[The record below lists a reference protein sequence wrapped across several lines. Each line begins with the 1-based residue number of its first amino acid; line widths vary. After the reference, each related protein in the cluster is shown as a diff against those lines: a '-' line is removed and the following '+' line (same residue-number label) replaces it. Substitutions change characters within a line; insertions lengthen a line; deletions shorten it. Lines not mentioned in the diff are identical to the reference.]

1 MGLETKRLI
10 DGMFGNQNKKRKIK
24 RLQREKQRAKI
35 KKAKAAAAAKKR
47 LRKLAESR
55 PDGEEHVATE
65 NIAIDGADDVKTTQ
79 VDATGGSTEAIDSL
93 PSEKEVAK
101 AKAQTS
107 MSRRKRKFLEKIME
121 KKEKKAKRQALFDSL
136 SASKLS
142 PTHSKLLV
150 RSATSI
156 TRR

>member
-1 MGLETKRLI
+1 METKRLI

-79 VDATGGSTEAIDSL
+79 VDATGKVL
-93 PSEKEVAK
+93 
-101 AKAQTS
+101 
-107 MSRRKRKFLEKIME
+107 
-121 KKEKKAKRQALFDSL
+121 
-136 SASKLS
+136 KL
-142 PTHSKLLV
+142 
-150 RSATSI
+150 
-156 TRR
+156 